1 MKTQLDEFNLM
12 KASDKRTI
20 ETPIANGK
28 TIKWLNCW
36 DYKDTL
42 NQVSFKTTTPP
53 PYKHEKIQVESL
65 DLMPSANVTI
75 YEVTVKRF

>member
-12 KASDKRTI
+12 KESDKRTI
-20 ETPIANGK
+20 ETPIVNGK
-28 TIKWLNCW
+28 TIKWVNCW

-53 PYKHEKIQVESL
+53 PYKHDKIQSESL
-65 DLMPSANVTI
+65 DLMPSVNVTI